1 MWTSPYRGL
10 ELWSPLNDLS
20 LRQGTTESELF
31 RWGVGWGITRTST
44 LRVHCTGS
52 LPARTAVRCCMSCRD
67 DYCHDTG
74 LHPATDRSCHWGEE
88 KKIERPWCT
97 WEVVSRKGCK
107 KYTISRPE
115 KRRVRRGEVDSRGF
129 RLQAGAKDYLPGGGL
144 RGGGGG
150 LRNCDFVVWE

>member
-20 LRQGTTESELF
+20 LRQGTTESKLF

-88 KKIERPWCT
+88 KKIERPWRT

-107 KYTISRPE
+107 KYTISRLE
-115 KRRVRRGEVDSRGF
+115 KRRVRRGGGFSRI
-129 RLQAGAKDYLPGGGL
+129 QVAGRGKGL
-144 RGGGGG
+144 SARRGSKGRGGGG
-150 LRNCDFVVWE
+150 LRNCDFVIWE